1 MGGAIGGGFASS
13 GGSFH
18 ENLKMLARLHQV
30 NLAAGENFGLPGK
43 GRKVRVIE
51 ANDPEAAAREF
62 FDRMKVGGEPQP
74 LGGSNTT
81 NDRIRVTFKD
91 GSTVVLRLKSKS
103 GGPAI
108 SLNDKQGTN
117 FKIHFEPK
125 STERK

>member
-1 MGGAIGGGFASS
+1 MATQLGTSIASTV
-13 GGSFH
+13 
-18 ENLKMLARLHQV
+18 LKSAFESTALA
-30 NLAAGENFGLPGK
+30 AAGENFGLPGK

-51 ANDPEAAAREF
+51 VNDPEAAAREF

-81 NDRIRVTFKD
+81 NDRIRVSFKD